1 MEVWCPF
8 TGHDPIPRFEG
19 GAGPMQGGAP
29 KILHHT
35 TEGSSFGGAHATYA
49 NTGNL
54 PHFTD
59 TFEQG
64 SYQVFQHLPLNVG
77 ATALV
82 HQGGIT
88 NTDNVIQIEHV
99 GFATQLPAGSPAWML
114 APAWPDGYLRGIA
127 RLCRWIEAQTGCA
140 ARCTVA
146 FTDHGFGPWPGRLS
160 WDTWNAYTGHLGHE
174 QIGRAH
180 V

>member
-1 MEVWCPF
+1 MELWCPF
-8 TGHDPIPRFEG
+8 AGHDPIPRFEG

-64 SYQVFQHLPLNVG
+64 SYHSTSEPRRWSTRGV
-77 ATALV
+77 
-82 HQGGIT
+82 
-88 NTDNVIQIEHV
+88 
-99 GFATQLPAGSPAWML
+99 SPTPTM
-114 APAWPDGYLRGIA
+114 
-127 RLCRWIEAQTGCA
+127 
-140 ARCTVA
+140 
-146 FTDHGFGPWPGRLS
+146 
-160 WDTWNAYTGHLGHE
+160 
-174 QIGRAH
+174 
-180 V
+180 